1 MHSRHT
7 LDSNFNSLQVGLIE
21 TWKEEPGVQ
30 IPCDHLG
37 RDYLDRMKDIFL
49 KVLIDLARGAA
60 AGRSS
65 RGGDAS
71 LPQLA
76 AAISRDL

>member
-1 MHSRHT
+1 
-7 LDSNFNSLQVGLIE
+7 
-21 TWKEEPGVQ
+21 
-30 IPCDHLG
+30 
-37 RDYLDRMKDIFL
+37 MKDIFL

-65 RGGDAS
+65 RGGDAL

-76 AAISRDL
+76 AAISKNL

>member
-21 TWKEEPGVQ
+21 KWKEEPVVQ

-37 RDYLDRMKDIFL
+37 RDYLDCMKEIFL

-65 RGGDAS
+65 RGGDAL

-76 AAISRDL
+76 AAISKNL